1 MDKVKKYQAI
11 IKQLL
16 HEQAN
21 ILVPTQPRIE
31 YQVISDTEN
40 NHFQLVMTGWDAKDH
55 FVYAVLFHFDI
66 KPNGKIWILVNNTD
80 VLIGEELVEH
90 GVLKSDIVLGF
101 HSEMV
106 RPYTGYAVA

>member
-16 HEQAN
+16 QEQAN

-40 NHFQLVMTGWDAKDH
+40 NHF
-55 FVYAVLFHFDI
+55 
-66 KPNGKIWILVNNTD
+66 P
-80 VLIGEELVEH
+80 
-90 GVLKSDIVLGF
+90 LGLM
-101 HSEMV
+101 SK
-106 RPYTGYAVA
+106 